1 MRNLRGAAVAL
12 LCVIFLSLLIG
23 ACEDDGPTQPKRDME
38 LVGTW
43 KLTKMSSEYEGVTET
58 FTEDQLDSMGVVWT
72 LKIEDDGTM
81 EQITNISGPL
91 VTSPGTWSTSV
102 DQLTMILIGPTGEPG
117 TIVFEYV
124 IDGNILKLHW
134 GILAGTK
141 LDAEF
146 TKQ

>member
-1 MRNLRGAAVAL
+1 
-12 LCVIFLSLLIG
+12 
-23 ACEDDGPTQPKRDME
+23 ME

-43 KLTKMSSEYEGVTET
+43 KLTKLSSEYQGVTET
-58 FTEDQLDSMGVVWT
+58 FTEGQLDSMGVVWT
-72 LKIEDDGTM
+72 LRMAYDGTM

-102 DQLTMILIGPTGEPG
+102 DQLTMVLIGPTGEPG
-117 TIVFEYV
+117 TMVYEYV
-124 IDGNILKLHW
+124 IDGSILKLHW
-134 GILAGTK
+134 EIPAGTK